1 MKRTIY
7 IAGPMRGISRFN
19 FPSFDTARDKFI
31 ALGWNVVSPADL
43 DRAAGIN
50 ENIPMTD
57 EQLSGLCRDFM
68 RRDLNAIIDQ
78 CDAIALLP
86 GWRKSRGVSVEM
98 ALGAF
103 IGLDVYDATT
113 GELFSESVHEEA
125 DRLVN
130 GDRNDSYGHPLDD
143 FSRTGKIWGA
153 ILGKEV
159 TPEQV
164 ALMMVGLKMSREC
177 NKHKRDNIVDGLGY
191 FMTLDM
197 VVEERAKRAK

>member
-1 MKRTIY
+1 MKNTIY
-7 IAGPMRGISRFN
+7 IAGPMRGIYRMN
-19 FPSFDTARDKFI
+19 FPAFDAARDKFI

-113 GELFSESVHEEA
+113 GELFSESVQKEA

-130 GDRNDSYGHPLDD
+130 GDRNESYGHPLDD
-143 FSRTGKIWGA
+143 FSRTAKIWGA
-153 ILGKEV
+153 ILGNEV

-164 ALMMVGLKMSREC
+164 ALMMVGLKISREC

-197 VVEERAKRAK
+197 VVDEKAKRAK

>member
-1 MKRTIY
+1 MKNTIY
-7 IAGPMRGISRFN
+7 IAGPMRGIYRMN
-19 FPSFDTARDKFI
+19 FPAFDTARDKFI

-103 IGLDVYDATT
+103 IGLEVYDATT

-164 ALMMVGLKMSREC
+164 ALMMVGLKISREC